1 MKEIPE
7 EILQLIAL
15 LPGGLSVEQQKQLDC
30 WLSEEDANEAV
41 MQEIIRLQ
49 EDFSL
54 AEMYE
59 SISVANDWKQLKQ
72 KTSVLPGWKL
82 KPLLRISRIAAAV
95 FIPLLILPGLWFYT
109 HREATELSAEI
120 LSANIQPGTSK
131 ALLELSNGEKIILNG
146 DSSTRKLIDKNG
158 NAVGVD
164 SVNQLVLMPS
174 SGSKNSE
181 TVHTIYV
188 PDGGEYQLV
197 LSDGT
202 KLWLNSGSTLRF
214 PAVFASNE
222 RKVEL
227 SGEAFFDVAK
237 DANCPFIVKTSK
249 SEITVLGTSFNI
261 SSYNDDLWEQTT
273 LVSGM
278 VAVHVKDSVYQL
290 TPGNRLNLNCSDL
303 SAEIKP
309 VDTQLYTSWKNG
321 MFRFQNMPLDE
332 LTVKLGRWYNVRF
345 IFEDEECR
353 NFRFTGAIGK
363 NADIGAFIKMI
374 ENTTGVLFAIK
385 NDSIVVVK
393 KQNRKYR

>member
-7 EILQLIAL
+7 EILKLITL
-15 LPGGLSVEQQKQLDC
+15 LPDGLSAEQQNELDC
-30 WLSEEDANEAV
+30 WLGEEDANDAI

-49 EDFSL
+49 EDLSL
-54 AEMYE
+54 AEMYK
-59 SISVANDWKQLKQ
+59 SISITADWKKLKRRV
-72 KTSVLPGWKL
+72 SILPGWKL
-82 KPLLRISRIAAAV
+82 KPLLRISKTAAAV
-95 FIPLLILPGLWFYT
+95 FIPLLILSGIWFYT
-109 HREATELSAEI
+109 HRKAVEPLVEI
-120 LSANIQPGTSK
+120 LPVNIQPGTSK
-131 ALLELSNGEKIILNG
+131 ALLELSNGEKISLSG
-146 DSSTRKLIDKNG
+146 DSSTRKLVDKNG
-158 NAVGVD
+158 NLVGFD
-164 SVNQLVLMPS
+164 SVNQLVLIPS
-174 SGSKNSE
+174 SDSKNDR
-181 TVHTIYV
+181 TINTIQV

-197 LSDGT
+197 LSDGS

-237 DANCPFIVKTSK
+237 AANYPFIVKTSK

-261 SSYNDDLWEQTT
+261 SSYDDDLWEQTT
-273 LVSGM
+273 LVSGI
-278 VAVHVKDSVYQL
+278 VTVNVKNSAYQL
-290 TPGNRLNLNCSDL
+290 TPGNQLNLNCFDL

-345 IFEDEECR
+345 IFKEEECR

-363 NADIGAFIKMI
+363 NADISVFLKMI
-374 ENTTGVLFAIK
+374 ENTTGVLFSIK
-385 NDSIVVVK
+385 NDSIVVEK
-393 KQNRKYR
+393 K